1 MTDEQALALR
11 AKMLGA
17 TLRMARQ
24 SAGRS
29 LKEAAAY
36 LGVPA
41 STLSSYETSRKSIS
55 LPELELLA
63 FHLGVPLRRFWSLVA
78 PGPAQAPVNP
88 GAILPIRQRMIAA
101 LLKTH
106 RLDAKLSL
114 RQAAEAAGLTAA
126 RLSSYERGDRP
137 VPIPHLE
144 ALVAVMGRSIEEY
157 VDTRGPFGEWDSTQR
172 ALEVL
177 FGLPA
182 DLRDFLINPANRPYL
197 RLAKQ
202 LGDLSVDRLR
212 AVAQGILD
220 ITL

>member
-17 TLRMARQ
+17 MLRMARQ

-36 LGVPA
+36 LGVTA
-41 STLSSYETSRKSIS
+41 STLSSYETGRKSIS

-78 PGPAQAPVNP
+78 PASTQAPVNP
-88 GAILPIRQRMIAA
+88 GAIRPIRQRMIAA

-106 RLDAKLSL
+106 RQDAQLSIK
-114 RQAAEAAGLTAA
+114 QVAEVAGMSAA
-126 RLSSYERGDRP
+126 RLSGYERGDRP

-144 ALVAVMGRSIEEY
+144 SLVAAMGRSIEEY
-157 VDTRGPFGEWDSTQR
+157 IDTRGPFGEWDSTQR
-172 ALEVL
+172 ALEIL
-177 FGLPA
+177 SGLPA
-182 DLRDFLINPANRPYL
+182 DLRDFLVNPANRPYL

-202 LGDLSVDRLR
+202 LSDLSVDKLR
-212 AVAQGILD
+212 SVAQGMLD